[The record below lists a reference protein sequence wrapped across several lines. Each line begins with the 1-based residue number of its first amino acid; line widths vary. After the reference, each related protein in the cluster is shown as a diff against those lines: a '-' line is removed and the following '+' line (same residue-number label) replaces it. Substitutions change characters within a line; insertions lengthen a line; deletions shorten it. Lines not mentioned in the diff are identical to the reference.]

1 MLTSVWATF
10 PIWRVSSPCMYY
22 MTICTW
28 LGSFPWGEML
38 LYWSIHSGL
47 PVQTRKGFVIGSY
60 TSQTPWQDKN
70 QLGSF
75 LPKNSG
81 HWSGV
86 GPFEMPQDAGTSD
99 HNCVAETPLPGPW
112 ELAATLTIFARK
124 WVLCGACSS
133 LLLLWSR
140 CFTFDCWRLA
150 YVSVYSSTIGEE
162 VTFMTEL
169 GLGEEGFIMRDV
181 AWWKSSQRL
190 EMRPAFCLYI

>member
-1 MLTSVWATF
+1 
-10 PIWRVSSPCMYY
+10 MYY

-38 LYWSIHSGL
+38 LHWSVHSGL
-47 PVQTRKGFVIGSY
+47 PVQIREGFVIGSY
-60 TSQTPWQDKN
+60 TSQTPWQDQN

-81 HWSGV
+81 HWSGE
-86 GPFEMPQDAGTSD
+86 GAFEMPQDAGISD
-99 HNCVAETPLPGPW
+99 HNCVAKTPLPEPW

-140 CFTFDCWRLA
+140 CFTFDCWSLA
-150 YVSVYSSTIGEE
+150 YVSVYSSKIGWRSDSCDWLEK
-162 VTFMTEL
+162 
-169 GLGEEGFIMRDV
+169 GFIMSDV

-190 EMRPAFCLYI
+190 EMRPAFRLYI

>member
-1 MLTSVWATF
+1 MLTLANANKCVSHLPHMESLF
-10 PIWRVSSPCMYY
+10 PMYVLYDNLYLIGFISLGGNAAILVNSFRTSSPDKER
-22 MTICTW
+22 ICY
-28 LGSFPWGEML
+28 S
-38 LYWSIHSGL
+38 
-47 PVQTRKGFVIGSY
+47 SY

-150 YVSVYSSTIGEE
+150 YVSVYSSTIGWRSDFYDW
-162 VTFMTEL
+162 VGSWRGGIHHAGCCM
-169 GLGEEGFIMRDV
+169 M
-181 AWWKSSQRL
+181 KK
-190 EMRPAFCLYI
+190 